1 MDVTINVNLT
11 PAEARQ
17 LMGLPDV
24 QPLQD
29 AALAKMQDRIMAQ
42 AEAFSADG
50 LLNTWF
56 GGNANTAIDAFRDAI
71 GGALSQG
78 LAKSKTT
85 SKGKESSRE

>member
-17 LMGLPDV
+17 LMGLPNV

-29 AALAKMQDRIMAQ
+29 AALSRMQDTIMAQ

-56 GGNANTAIDAFRDAI
+56 GANANTAIDAFRDAI
-71 GGALSQG
+71 GGALSQS
-78 LAKSKTT
+78 LAKGKTA

>member
-1 MDVTINVNLT
+1 MDVTINLNLT

-24 QPLQD
+24 QRLQD

-42 AEAFSADG
+42 AETFSADG

-56 GGNANTAIDAFRDAI
+56 GAGANSAMESLRDVI

-78 LAKSKTT
+78 LAGAKATA
-85 SKGKESSRE
+85 KGKVADRE

>member
-1 MDVTINVNLT
+1 MDVTINLNLT

-24 QPLQD
+24 QRLQD
-29 AALAKMQDRIMAQ
+29 AALARMQDRIMAQ

-56 GGNANTAIDAFRDAI
+56 GGGANSAMESLRDVI

-78 LAKSKTT
+78 LSASKAST
-85 SKGKESSRE
+85 KGKASDRE

>member
-1 MDVTINVNLT
+1 MDVTINLNLT
-11 PAEARQ
+11 PVEARQ

-42 AEAFSADG
+42 AEAFSAEG

-56 GGNANTAIDAFRDAI
+56 GGSANSAMESFRDMI
-71 GGALSQG
+71 SGALSQG
-78 LAKSKTT
+78 LPGIKAPAK
-85 SKGKESSRE
+85 G

>member
-1 MDVTINVNLT
+1 MDVTINLNLT

-24 QPLQD
+24 QRLQD

-42 AEAFSADG
+42 AETFSADG

-56 GGNANTAIDAFRDAI
+56 GGGANSAMASLRDVI
-71 GGALSQG
+71 GAALSQG
-78 LAKSKTT
+78 PAGAKATA
-85 SKGKESSRE
+85 KGKVADRE